1 MLCLTRQ
8 AEQNAHHF
16 GFNSMGGIAAS
27 QLIELGSTIQSSSAN
42 GGLRFTCVTIRSINA
57 VKSAV

>member
-27 QLIELGSTIQSSSAN
+27 QLIELG
-42 GGLRFTCVTIRSINA
+42 LDDPVF
-57 VKSAV
+57 